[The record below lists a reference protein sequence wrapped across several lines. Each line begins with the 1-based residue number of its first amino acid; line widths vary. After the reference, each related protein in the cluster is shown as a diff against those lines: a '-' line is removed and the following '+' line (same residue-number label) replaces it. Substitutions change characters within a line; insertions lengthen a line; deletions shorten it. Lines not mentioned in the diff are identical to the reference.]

1 MMVLSAIFPP
11 GVSSHADAGPQPPCG
26 SAAFP
31 PYPGVEESPTVRVWD
46 AAASGRDWTPPAC
59 TGWTSPGFT
68 TLVVTAARFRHA
80 SGVGDLLRRVGAISE
95 RTGILYWSTTKK
107 RWQTL
112 ILDACAL
119 QGPAGGQRRKDFS
132 PDDMTEGKPLFFL
145 QEDNLFGKAIYRMRI
160 RSLSSDR
167 LVFDTENA
175 GPVRNL
181 LLLFRPGEIQS
192 LHFLERESRDV
203 WRYYGMMRTGRNANP
218 LTAGHDASYV
228 NRAVAFYRFL
238 AGIPTDR
245 EPPAAP

>member
-1 MMVLSAIFPP
+1 MALSAILPP
-11 GVSSHADAGPQPPCG
+11 GASGNADSGPQPPCG
-26 SAAFP
+26 SATFP
-31 PYPGVEESPTVRVWD
+31 SYPGVDEPPAVLVRD
-46 AAASGRDWTPPAC
+46 ADASGREWTPPAC
-59 TGWTSPGFT
+59 TGWTSPGYT

-80 SGVGDLLRRVGAISE
+80 SGVGELIRRVGAVSE
-95 RTGILYWSTTKK
+95 RTGMKYWSTTKK
-107 RWQTL
+107 RWRTL
-112 ILDACAL
+112 VLYARAL
-119 QGPAGGQRRKDFS
+119 RGPEGERRREDFS
-132 PDDMTEGKPLFFL
+132 PVDMTEGKPLYFM

-181 LLLFRPGEIQS
+181 MLLFRPGEIQS

-203 WRYYGMMRTGRNANP
+203 WRYYGMMRTGRDANP